1 MRSGMAERTISSR
14 RAWSGRLISLRV
26 DQVALPSGRH
36 ASREIVEHPGA
47 VAMLAWDGER
57 IGLVRQWRQAAGAEL
72 LEIPAGTM
80 EEGEEPLATAKRELA
95 EELGMSARGW
105 AAGPAFFTAPGF
117 CTEYLSLFLATGL
130 APAEGQT
137 EPDEEGLSVEWLLL
151 DEALQAI
158 DAGRIR
164 DAKSVAG
171 ILWLARRTGLG

>member
-1 MRSGMAERTISSR
+1 MAERTISSR
-14 RAWSGRLISLRV
+14 RAWDGRLISLRV
-26 DQVALPSGRH
+26 DEVELPSGRR

-57 IGLVRQWRQAAGAEL
+57 LGLVRQWRQAAADEL

-80 EEGEEPLATAKRELA
+80 EAGEEPVETARRELA

-105 AAGPAFFTAPGF
+105 TPGPAFFTAPGF

-130 APAEGQT
+130 APADGES
-137 EPDEEGLSVEWLLL
+137 EPDEEGLSVAWLTL
-151 DEALQAI
+151 DAALQAI
-158 DAGRIR
+158 DDGRIR

-171 ILWLARRTGLG
+171 ILWLARRIGLG